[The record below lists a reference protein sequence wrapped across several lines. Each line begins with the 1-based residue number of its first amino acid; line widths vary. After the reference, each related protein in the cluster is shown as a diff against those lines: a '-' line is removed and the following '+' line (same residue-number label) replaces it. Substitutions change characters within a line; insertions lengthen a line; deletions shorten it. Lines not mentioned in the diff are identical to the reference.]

1 MLPFV
6 WGKAKYKMVTTLI
19 TGRMIDTPGSLDN
32 NAKSPFVNK
41 TKVNQ

>member
-6 WGKAKYKMVTTLI
+6 WGKAKYKMVRTLI
-19 TGRMIDTPGSLDN
+19 PGRMIDSPGNLDN

-41 TKVNQ
+41 TKDNQ